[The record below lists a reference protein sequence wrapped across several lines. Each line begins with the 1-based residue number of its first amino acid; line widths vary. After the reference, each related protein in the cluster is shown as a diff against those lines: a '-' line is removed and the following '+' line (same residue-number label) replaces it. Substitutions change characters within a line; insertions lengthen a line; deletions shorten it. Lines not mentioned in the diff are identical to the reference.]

1 MNTQKSHQPPTL
13 FKLIKATVLA
23 IIVAGVVLVST
34 VLPAEFGIDPTG
46 VGKMLGLTA
55 LSSPSAQAASQ
66 PAGQPSAPAKP
77 AKGMESPGPVTQPPG
92 GLVIKSKI
100 PYRSDEMSITLKPG
114 EGTEIKVSM
123 SKGEQLV
130 YNWQSEGGPVNV
142 DMHGEK
148 TNDGD
153 NSVSYWKGM
162 QLTSDQGIFIAPYD
176 GTHGW
181 FWRNRS
187 DNPVTVKIKASGFY
201 EKFVRLK

>member
-13 FKLIKATVLA
+13 FQLLKATVLA
-23 IIVAGVVLVST
+23 VIVAGVVLVSA

-46 VGKMLGLTA
+46 LGKMLGLTA
-55 LSSPSAQAASQ
+55 LNNSNAQAASL
-66 PAGQPSAPAKP
+66 PSVAVKP
-77 AKGMESPGPVTQPPG
+77 AKGMESPGPVTPQPE

-114 EGTEIKVSM
+114 EGTEIKVTM
-123 SKGEQLV
+123 RKGEQLV
-130 YNWQSEGGPVNV
+130 YNWASEGGPVNV
-142 DMHGEK
+142 DLHGEK
-148 TNDGD
+148 TNDD
-153 NSVSYWKGM
+153 ANSISYWKGM

-187 DNPVTVKIKASGFY
+187 DNPVTVKVRASGFY
-201 EKFVRLK
+201 EKFTRLK